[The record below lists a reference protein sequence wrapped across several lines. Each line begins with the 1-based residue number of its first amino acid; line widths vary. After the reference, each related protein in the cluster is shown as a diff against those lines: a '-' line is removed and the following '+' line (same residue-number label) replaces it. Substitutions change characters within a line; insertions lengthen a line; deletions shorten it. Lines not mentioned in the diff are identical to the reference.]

1 MGDVSD
7 EHARGTRTPGRA
19 PSLEDSGLRPSLVD
33 RLTVL
38 QRQAARGLAAVLSE
52 DGCTLDQWRV
62 LRALADGQGRPMG
75 DLADAVQI
83 PAATL
88 TRVADGLADAGLV
101 YRRQPDDDRRRVRV
115 HLSRLGRSRLAGL
128 EALVEAH
135 ESALRHSEEW
145 EPVRLELLGLL
156 ASRAPAYDL

>member
-1 MGDVSD
+1 MGDTDGMST
-7 EHARGTRTPGRA
+7 RGTRTRDPGQS
-19 PSLEDSGLRPSLVD
+19 PVDSEPRPSLVD
-33 RLTVL
+33 RLTLL
-38 QRQAARGLAAVLSE
+38 QRQAARGLATVLSE

-62 LRALADGQGRPMG
+62 LRALADGHGRPMG

-135 ESALRHSEEW
+135 ESALRDSVEW
-145 EPVRLELLGLL
+145 EPWRLELLGLL
-156 ASRAPAYDL
+156 ASRAPAYDI